1 MAKWIQKPV
10 LAAALVLSWSLPA
23 LAEYEAGQL
32 AHKSGNLREA
42 YLQWDTSARLG
53 ESQSQRALGL
63 MLKDGNGVVQDYVSA
78 HMWLNLAAA
87 QGDAQAAKERDL
99 LARRMSAEQVAEAQR
114 KATQFK
120 PEPGIVNQ
128 PKPASNDT
136 VAAAPREKVTATPV
150 SANLEPASFKL
161 ADPLVGVWFE
171 SKHGF
176 VISIEESQEGG
187 FLIKQALKDDKFS
200 YAGDVIGE
208 FDEGD
213 DEDSYSGRHLWGGER
228 SRDAKWGK
236 EGGLV
241 LRRVNDKTLFM
252 QYTDSKYQDGWTYEK
267 IK

>member
-42 YLQWDTSARLG
+42 FLQWEGSARLG
-53 ESQSQRALGL
+53 EGQSQRALGL
-63 MLKDGNGVVQDYVSA
+63 MLKDGQGVVQDYVSA

-120 PEPGIVNQ
+120 PEPGIVDQ
-128 PKPASNDT
+128 PKPVGNET
-136 VAAAPREKVTATPV
+136 VAAAPREKVTVMPV
-150 SANLEPASFKL
+150 SVGKEPVSFKL
-161 ADPLVGVWFE
+161 SDPLVGVWFE

-176 VISIEESQEGG
+176 VMSIEESQEGG

-200 YAGDVIGE
+200 YPGDVIGE
-208 FDEGD
+208 FDESE
-213 DEDSYSGRHLWGGER
+213 DEDGYSGRHLWGGER
-228 SRDAKWGK
+228 TKDAEWSQ

-252 QYTDSKYQDGWTYEK
+252 RYTDSKYQGGWTYEK